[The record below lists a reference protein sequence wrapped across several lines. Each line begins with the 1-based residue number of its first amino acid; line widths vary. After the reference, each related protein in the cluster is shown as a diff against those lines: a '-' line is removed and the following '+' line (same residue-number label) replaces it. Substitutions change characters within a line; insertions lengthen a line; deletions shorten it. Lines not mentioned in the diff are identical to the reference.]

1 MKKTKNSQ
9 QPKKFKVLLIGDAC
23 IDIYRYGV
31 VDRISPEAPVP
42 IFKFTHEETRP
53 GMVKNVQQNLEN
65 LGCEVTC
72 LFGNSSEKTRLI
84 DSRSNQHVLRL
95 DHDVI
100 SHPLTIDRVDEYLT
114 KDLDAVVIS
123 DYNKGFVSYTL
134 VRDLRDSF
142 EGPIFVDTKKDDLEY
157 FEGCYV
163 KVNAHEWSNATSVC
177 TDLIITRGGE
187 GAEYNKQLYPA
198 TPAQVVDVCGAG
210 DTFLAALTYEYLNT
224 DSMDQAITF
233 ANRASAIT
241 VQRNGVY
248 APTLEELK

>member
-1 MKKTKNSQ
+1 MTESKNSQ

-23 IDIYRYGV
+23 IDIYRYGT

-53 GMVKNVQQNLEN
+53 GMVKNVQKNLEN
-65 LGCEVTC
+65 LGCEVIC

-100 SHPLTIDRVDEYLT
+100 SQPLTIERVDDYLT
-114 KDLDAVVIS
+114 DDLDAVVIS
-123 DYNKGFVSYTL
+123 DYEKGFISYTL
-134 VRDLRDSF
+134 VRDIRDTF
-142 EGPIFVDTKKDDLEY
+142 NGPIFLDTKKDDLEY

-163 KVNAHEWSNATSVC
+163 KVNSYERADATSIC
-177 TDLIITRGGE
+177 TDLIVTRGSE
-187 GAEYNKQLYPA
+187 GAEYNKKLYPA
-198 TPAQVVDVCGAG
+198 VPVQVVDVCGAG
-210 DTFLAALTYEYLNT
+210 DTFLAALTTEYLNT
-224 DSMDQAITF
+224 KDIESAIEF

-241 VQRNGVY
+241 VSHLGVY
-248 APTLEELK
+248 APTLEEII